1 MNCIV
6 LNEQTMMRLYTSY
19 IGSGDIINNDEFIS
33 DATRIVLATRILGK
47 WVDNQQAPLR
57 LLLNHI
63 IIIDNT
69 FGEEGMYALYEYV
82 DNFKDC
88 VPALLTVLYFMGKVV
103 KPAFVD
109 YDLLNE
115 LNTLDKQNDQRR
127 QLSIH
132 CA

>member
-1 MNCIV
+1 
-6 LNEQTMMRLYTSY
+6 MMRLYTSY

-88 VPALLTVLYFMGKVV
+88 VPALLTVLYFMGKVD

-109 YDLLNE
+109 YALLNE

-127 QLSIH
+127 QLSVH

>member
-6 LNEQTMMRLYTSY
+6 LNDQTMMRLYTSY

-82 DNFKDC
+82 DNFKDY
-88 VPALLTVLYFMGKVV
+88 VPALLTVLYFMGKVG

-115 LNTLDKQNDQRR
+115 LNALDKQNDQRR
-127 QLSIH
+127 
-132 CA
+132 

>member
-1 MNCIV
+1 M
-6 LNEQTMMRLYTSY
+6 LNDQTMMRLYTSY

-82 DNFKDC
+82 DNFKDY
-88 VPALLTVLYFMGKVV
+88 VPALLTVLYFMGKVG

-115 LNTLDKQNDQRR
+115 LNALDKQNDQRR
-127 QLSIH
+127 
-132 CA
+132 

>member
-1 MNCIV
+1 
-6 LNEQTMMRLYTSY
+6 MRLYTSY
-19 IGSGDIINNDEFIS
+19 IGGGDIINNDEFIS

-69 FGEEGMYALYEYV
+69 FGEDGMYALYEYV

-88 VPALLTVLYFMGKVV
+88 VPALLTVLYFMGKVS

-109 YDLLNE
+109 YDLLNK

-127 QLSIH
+127 QLSVH

>member
-1 MNCIV
+1 
-6 LNEQTMMRLYTSY
+6 MMRLYTSY
-19 IGSGDIINNDEFIS
+19 IGGGDIINNDEFIS

-63 IIIDNT
+63 IIIDNA

-88 VPALLTVLYFMGKVV
+88 VPALLTVLYFMGKVG

-109 YDLLNE
+109 YVLLNE
-115 LNTLDKQNDQRR
+115 LNTLDKQK
-127 QLSIH
+127 
-132 CA
+132 

>member
-1 MNCIV
+1 
-6 LNEQTMMRLYTSY
+6 MRLYTSY

-82 DNFKDC
+82 DNFKDYI
-88 VPALLTVLYFMGKVV
+88 PALLTVLYFMGKVG

-115 LNTLDKQNDQRR
+115 LNALDKQNDKQNDQRR
-127 QLSIH
+127 
-132 CA
+132 